1 MLRLLPSSSDSQ
13 SDNTDPRLA
22 VRLAVR
28 EALRAVVEGTDP
40 RSALDP
46 YIARQPSLV
55 DAILEDERM
64 RTPEAVAALRQH
76 LGLEPDP
83 WSELVKRIAD
93 LDRSVADPAE
103 RLRLAAT
110 LLIGDS
116 DGLPAAVRAL
126 CHHTE
131 SATLISALHAV
142 ACRGQQ
148 RKLLERHLLRM
159 RREGFDVT
167 APFVLNRDDSAF
179 HQAFTEGDVLVMIF
193 REYPG
198 YFTVFA
204 LHLGR
209 GIEDIVIRPV
219 VGETALQQTLAA
231 RKPEL
236 RESIGLNDSRA
247 LVAGAIAR
255 LEDRRSSQAW
265 LALGHLVDE
274 RIFGVRADSSG
285 FVVGE
290 SSARVLLD
298 RFARVVNGGQDE
310 VLEEMVF
317 EGSRADV
324 VLDLFGTRYLRLLLG
339 LNAGVARL
347 DITLEEVGTHRGRA
361 LVVGRDTGGVVLCNT
376 HLQLVVTDEGW
387 AICDLQIRGVGPQ
400 QKLYGPIWEHL
411 GGPSPLPFRDYDALS
426 EMEQE
431 LTAGLRHDGFRVD
444 EIASAVLL
452 GREATLQG
460 EPGEVGA
467 AIHAAFEYA
476 CGRFA
481 SIPALSERYE
491 ADPVRVATL
500 LEDATGKLD
509 LTPEDI
515 RYCIAD

>member
-1 MLRLLPSSSDSQ
+1 M
-13 SDNTDPRLA
+13 DPRLA

-28 EALRAVVEGTDP
+28 EALRAVVAGTDP
-40 RSALDP
+40 RTALDP
-46 YIARQPSLV
+46 YIAQQPSLV

-64 RTPEAVAALRQH
+64 RTPKAVAALRQH

-83 WSELVKRIAD
+83 WSELVKRISA

-110 LLIGDS
+110 LLIGDNE
-116 DGLPAAVRAL
+116 GLPAAVMAL

-131 SATLISALHAV
+131 SSTLVSALHAV
-142 ACRGQQ
+142 ARRGDQ
-148 RKLLERHLLRM
+148 RELLERHLLRM
-159 RREGFDVT
+159 RRGGLDVT

-179 HQAFTEGDVLVMIF
+179 HQAFTESDILVMIF

-236 RESIGLNDSRA
+236 REAVGLDGSRA
-247 LVAGAIAR
+247 LVAAAIAR
-255 LEDRRSSQAW
+255 LEDRNSTQAW

-274 RIFGVRADSSG
+274 RLFGVRADSSG

-290 SSARVLLD
+290 TSARVLLD

-310 VLEEMVF
+310 VLDEMVF
-317 EGSRADV
+317 SGSRADV
-324 VLDLFGTRYLRLLLG
+324 ALDLFGTRYLRLLLG
-339 LNAGVARL
+339 LNAGVTRL
-347 DITLEEVGTHRGRA
+347 DIALEEVGSHRGRA
-361 LVVGRDTGGVVLCNT
+361 LVVGREAGGTVLCNT
-376 HLQLVVTDEGW
+376 RLQLVVVDDGW
-387 AICDLQIRGVGPQ
+387 AICDLQVLGVGPER
-400 QKLYGPIWEHL
+400 KLYGPIWERL

-431 LTAGLRHDGFRVD
+431 LTAGLRHDGFRID

-452 GREATLQG
+452 GREAELQG
-460 EPGEVGA
+460 SPGEIGA

-481 SIPALSERYE
+481 SIPALAGRYE
-491 ADPVRVATL
+491 ADPVSVATL
-500 LEDATGKLD
+500 LEEATGKLD
-509 LTPEDI
+509 LTPEDV
-515 RYCIAD
+515 RYVVVD